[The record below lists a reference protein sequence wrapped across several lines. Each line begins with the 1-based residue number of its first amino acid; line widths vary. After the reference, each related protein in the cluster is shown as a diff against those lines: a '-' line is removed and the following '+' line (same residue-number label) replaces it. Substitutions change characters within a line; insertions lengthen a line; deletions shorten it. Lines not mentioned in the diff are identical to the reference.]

1 MDSVQFKLSGSDCV
15 GGYLE
20 VFFMLFSDKAEGC
33 TAVREAFLLLL
44 SHCGGGREGGKEM
57 AIFIWQWCGRQF
69 VVFML
74 V

>member
-1 MDSVQFKLSGSDCV
+1 
-15 GGYLE
+15 
-20 VFFMLFSDKAEGC
+20 MLFSDKAEGC

-44 SHCGGGREGGKEM
+44 SHCGGGREGDGNFYL
-57 AIFIWQWCGRQF
+57 AVVWQTQF